1 MAPPASRPAKGINKA
16 PPLPEP
22 SGYSYK
28 RKLAPPKP
36 KESKT
41 ARLKEYG
48 LDLPD
53 IPGVPIQVIPLQ
65 LNALKV
71 ATKFFKEDATAKAAA
86 IPPYEVQVNSE
97 TSADASTIAVST
109 GSSSSSL
116 SVMESIM
123 NRLEKS
129 TAALP
134 PEEERLS
141 QERTKRKKEALDS
154 WLEAIHRCVRDQ
166 RQYQARQQQNSNND
180 GDDGK
185 NRFGGGGGKTCVPL
199 AALQHLWDIG
209 QSHKRLTVRRAALHC
224 CGHLLE
230 KSSDCRRWLFQEGT
244 FLVDWMDALAAATT
258 LASSTSASRSTAAIT
273 DQDVPGE
280 AASTGTRI
288 RFWQREALLLLQHFV
303 EQGYGDLYPTLT
315 VALLRLKQT
324 CPMVSVSDV
333 DASSAAGGTTTM
345 NSDRVHTMADWRRLR
360 DVALQ
365 YAEQEEACVH
375 KLIQRAQACMD
386 ILVPRLGVVVEP
398 APTQSSKAAVTAT
411 TAISDDSGKDK
422 RKEEKDDGDN
432 DDDDD
437 EDIDWEDGFDED
449 DGIPEEENDNE
460 PELHAAAVERTLAAI
475 ETTAGLQSGALEID
489 FDRQDEAGDTATNKE
504 DHALSEPAVLLART
518 RLIKCVGILFDRH
531 MPRLAAWVEGLT
543 CADGLVLQQKDGAA
557 SCFVTMSQD
566 QAYRRKDVL
575 GALLEVKST
584 VASILQSAQR
594 LGIQEATTATTAD
607 SREQGSSS
615 NNTTSMTDQPAARRH
630 PLVAV
635 NLASS
640 TTRHEGLETS
650 FQRRRRLAPDSD
662 VSRSRSNR
670 IQIKYRKT

>member
-1 MAPPASRPAKGINKA
+1 MAPPPTRPEDTNKA
-16 PPLPEP
+16 TVAPVPAPG

-28 RKLAPPKP
+28 RKRAAPPKP

-53 IPGVPIQVIPLQ
+53 IPGLPIQVIPLQ

-71 ATKFFKEDATAKAAA
+71 TTKFFQQDAIAKATT
-86 IPPYEVQVNSE
+86 IPPYEVQPPDSS
-97 TSADASTIAVST
+97 TDASAERTTAVST
-109 GSSSSSL
+109 DNSSSL

-141 QERTKRKKEALDS
+141 QERTKRKKEALES

-166 RQYQARQQQNSNND
+166 RQYQSRQNNNN
-180 GDDGK
+180 DDGK
-185 NRFGGGGGKTCVPL
+185 SRFGGGGKTCVPL
-199 AALQHLWDIG
+199 AALEHLWDVG

-224 CGHLLE
+224 CGHLLQ

-244 FLVDWMDALAAATT
+244 FLVDWMDVLAAATT
-258 LASSTSASRSTAAIT
+258 LASTSSSSSTSRSTAIT
-273 DQDVPGE
+273 DQEVPGE

-303 EQGYGDLYPTLT
+303 EQGYSDLYPTLT

-324 CPMVSVSDV
+324 CPMVVVSES
-333 DASSAAGGTTTM
+333 DASTSGGIASTS
-345 NSDRVHTMADWRRLR
+345 SDRVHTMADWRRLR

-365 YAEQEEACVH
+365 YAEQEERCVR

-386 ILVPRLGVVVEP
+386 ILVPRLGVVEFASPPPQPNDV
-398 APTQSSKAAVTAT
+398 ST
-411 TAISDDSGKDK
+411 TAVCDGIGKDIREK
-422 RKEEKDDGDN
+422 EKDDNDE

-437 EDIDWEDGFDED
+437 DDEEDIDWEDGFDQD
-449 DGIPEEENDNE
+449 DGIPEENGNE

-489 FDRQDEAGDTATNKE
+489 FDRQDPDNDTATNKDE
-504 DHALSEPAVLLART
+504 EHALSEPAVLLART

-566 QAYRRKDVL
+566 QAHRRKDVL

-594 LGIQEATTATTAD
+594 LGIQEATTAAE
-607 SREQGSSS
+607 SREQFSSS
-615 NNTTSMTDQPAARRH
+615 NNTTTTTDQPAARRH

-640 TTRHEGLETS
+640 TRHEGLETS

-662 VSRSRSNR
+662 VSRQRSNR

>member
-1 MAPPASRPAKGINKA
+1 MAPPPTRPEETNKA
-16 PPLPEP
+16 PLPEP

-28 RKLAPPKP
+28 RKRAPPKP

-53 IPGVPIQVIPLQ
+53 IPGLPIQVIPLQ

-71 ATKFFKEDATAKAAA
+71 TTKFFQQDMAAKASA
-86 IPPYEVQVNSE
+86 IPPYEVQVQSD
-97 TSADASTIAVST
+97 TSTDASTERISAIST
-109 GSSSSSL
+109 GSSSL

-141 QERTKRKKEALDS
+141 QERTKRKKEALES

-166 RQYQARQQQNSNND
+166 RQYQSRQNNNND
-180 GDDGK
+180 DDDGK
-185 NRFGGGGGKTCVPL
+185 SRFGGKTCVPL
-199 AALQHLWDIG
+199 AALQHLWGVG

-244 FLVDWMDALAAATT
+244 FLVDWMDVLAAATT
-258 LASSTSASRSTAAIT
+258 LASTSSTSSRSTAIT
-273 DQDVPGE
+273 DQEVPGE
-280 AASTGTRI
+280 AVFTGTRI

-324 CPMVSVSDV
+324 CPFVGVS
-333 DASSAAGGTTTM
+333 DASSGGTTIS
-345 NSDRVHTMADWRRLR
+345 SDRVHTMADWRRLR

-375 KLIQRAQACMD
+375 KLVQRAQACMD
-386 ILVPRLGVVVEP
+386 ILVPRLGVVEP
-398 APTQSSKAAVTAT
+398 TPTQLSKAAVST
-411 TAISDDSGKDK
+411 TAVSDDSGKDN
-422 RKEEKDDGDN
+422 REEEKDDNDE
-432 DDDDD
+432 DDDED

-449 DGIPEEENDNE
+449 DGIPEENDNE

-489 FDRQDEAGDTATNKE
+489 FDRQDHPDDTASNKE
-504 DHALSEPAVLLART
+504 EHASSEPAVLLARA

-543 CADGLVLQQKDGAA
+543 CADGLVLQQKEGAA

-566 QAYRRKDVL
+566 QARCRKDVL

-594 LGIQEATTATTAD
+594 LGIKEATNATAAE

-615 NNTTSMTDQPAARRH
+615 NNTTTDQPAARRH

-635 NLASS
+635 NLVSS
-640 TTRHEGLETS
+640 TRHEGLETS
-650 FQRRRRLAPDSD
+650 FQRRQRLAPDGD

>member
-1 MAPPASRPAKGINKA
+1 MAPPPTRPEEFRKA
-16 PPLPEP
+16 PPEPPGAP

-28 RKLAPPKP
+28 RKRAPPKP

-53 IPGVPIQVIPLQ
+53 IPGLPIQVIPLQ

-71 ATKFFKEDATAKAAA
+71 ATKFFQQDAIAKATA
-86 IPPYEVQVNSE
+86 IPPYETLQAEE
-97 TSADASTIAVST
+97 TSTDATAERSAAVST
-109 GSSSSSL
+109 GNSNSL

-123 NRLEKS
+123 SRLEKS

-134 PEEERLS
+134 PEEERLA
-141 QERTKRKKEALDS
+141 QERTKRKKEALES
-154 WLEAIHRCVRDQ
+154 WLESIHRCVRDQ
-166 RQYQARQQQNSNND
+166 KQYQKRQDDND
-180 GDDGK
+180 DDGK
-185 NRFGGGGGKTCVPL
+185 SRFGGKTCVPL
-199 AALQHLWDIG
+199 AALQHLWDVG
-209 QSHKRLTVRRAALHC
+209 QSNKRLTVRRAALHC
-224 CGHLLE
+224 CGHLLQ

-244 FLVDWMDALAAATT
+244 FLVDWMDALAAAAT
-258 LASSTSASRSTAAIT
+258 LASTSSPSSSSRSTALT
-273 DQDVPGE
+273 DQQVPGE

-324 CPMVSVSDV
+324 CPMVVVSD
-333 DASSAAGGTTTM
+333 ASTTSGGTNMT
-345 NSDRVHTMADWRRLR
+345 SDRVHTMADWRRLR

-365 YAEQEEACVH
+365 YAKQEEECVR

-386 ILVPRLGVVVEP
+386 ILVPRLGEVEP
-398 APTQSSKAAVTAT
+398 IYQPQLPKAVTST
-411 TAISDDSGKDK
+411 KVCNGNGNDK
-422 RKEEKDDGDN
+422 REEKDDNDE

-437 EDIDWEDGFDED
+437 DIDWEDGFEED
-449 DGIPEEENDNE
+449 DGIPEENNNE
-460 PELHAAAVERTLAAI
+460 PEQHAAAVERTLAAI

-489 FDRQDEAGDTATNKE
+489 FDRQDRPDDTATNKE
-504 DHALSEPAVLLART
+504 DHALSEPAVLLARA
-518 RLIKCVGILFDRH
+518 RLIKSVGILFDRH

-566 QAYRRKDVL
+566 QAHRRKDVL
-575 GALLEVKST
+575 GSLLEVKST

-594 LGIQEATTATTAD
+594 LGIQEATTAAE
-607 SREQGSSS
+607 SREQGSNSS
-615 NNTTSMTDQPAARRH
+615 NTTTTTDQPAPRRH

-640 TTRHEGLETS
+640 TRHEGLESS
-650 FQRRRRLAPDSD
+650 FQRRRQRLAPDSD
-662 VSRSRSNR
+662 VSRQRSNR